1 VINSQ
6 ESVITNEG
14 GEKDRALGDKMSVD
28 KEYPIE
34 EKGKEDVPERRRS
47 ERLKSEIHLTTKE
60 KNEA

>member
-1 VINSQ
+1 
-6 ESVITNEG
+6 
-14 GEKDRALGDKMSVD
+14 MSVD